1 MPYFINKKKERIRYK
16 SLKGKGPGIIFI
28 HGLNSD
34 MSGQKALSLERF
46 ARKNK
51 LRFIRFE
58 CRGHGKSDGKFED
71 FTISDWKK
79 DLIDIIDNVA
89 KGPQILVGSSMGGWL
104 MFLAAKAR
112 PSRIAG
118 MIGLAAAPDYIDGF
132 YNNLSTKKKIELN
145 KKGFIKYSSYGF
157 SSVSYTHLRAHET

>member
-1 MPYFINKKKERIRYK
+1 
-16 SLKGKGPGIIFI
+16 
-28 HGLNSD
+28 

-79 DLIDIIDNVA
+79 DLIDIIDNIA
-89 KGPQILVGSSMGGWL
+89 KGPQILVG
-104 MFLAAKAR
+104 
-112 PSRIAG
+112 
-118 MIGLAAAPDYIDGF
+118 
-132 YNNLSTKKKIELN
+132 
-145 KKGFIKYSSYGF
+145 
-157 SSVSYTHLRAHET
+157 

>member
-1 MPYFINKKKERIRYK
+1 MPYFINKKNERIRYK
-16 SLKGKGPGIIFI
+16 SIKGKGPGIIFI

-79 DLIDIIDNVA
+79 DLIDIIDNIA

-112 PSRIAG
+112 PKRITG
-118 MIGLAAAPDYIDGF
+118 LIGLAAAPDYIDEF
-132 YNNLSTKKKIELN
+132 YKKLPLKKKQEM
-145 KKGFIKYSSYGF
+145 KKRGIIKYSSYGF
-157 SSVSYTHLRAHET
+157 S